1 MEFGN
6 KLPINYKLKKL
17 KAPVYLLSIYDDKTF
32 YKVIKVACNNE
43 DHITE
48 YENYKVLL
56 KDTTKYNVENFYD
69 YIIFENI
76 DIRDNID
83 LSIDGLTIN
92 IPLYSI
98 IDKKEYIDIINSK
111 NLDINLYILIG
122 DYFPNNKTLDKY
134 ILNLPPENVINII
147 NKVFIN
153 LDNVTKETNFRH
165 GDFKGDNILIRENDI
180 PSLFDLEF
188 SLFIEDDK
196 YIEVTAYDE
205 PTVNLY
211 LNLKD
216 GEKIYGS
223 FLKIFDIYLLVLSIV
238 YKYNTERKVLVYLR
252 DYMNNN
258 IDKLVDLCDSVY
270 IFWIIYINIILYLPT
285 EFNDEKFIYYANY
298 KNIKYILLNPGAQIE
313 IINKELL
320 KNQKIIDSIDF
331 IKKNLE

>member
-1 MEFGN
+1 MEFI
-6 KLPINYKLKKL
+6 KKFPINYKLKKL

-32 YKVIKVACNNE
+32 YKIIKVSCNNE

-56 KDTTKYNVENFYD
+56 KDTNNYNVENFYD
-69 YIIFENI
+69 YIIHENI
-76 DIRDNID
+76 DIRDNIE
-83 LSIDGLTIN
+83 LLIDGLTIN

-98 IDKKEYIDIINSK
+98 VDHKEYIDIVNSTDK
-111 NLDINLYILIG
+111 NVNIYILIG
-122 DYFPNNKTLDKY
+122 DYLPNNKTLDKY
-134 ILNLPPENVINII
+134 MSKLNPENLINII

-153 LDNVTKETNFRH
+153 LDNVTKKTNFRH
-165 GDFKGDNILIRENDI
+165 CDFKSDNILIRENDI

-196 YIEVTAYDE
+196 YVEVTSSDE

-211 LNLKD
+211 LHLKE
-216 GEKIYGS
+216 GSKIYGS
-223 FLKIFDIYLLVLSIV
+223 FLKIFDIYLLALSIV
-238 YKYNTERKVLVYLR
+238 YKYNTERKVLVNLR

-258 IDKLVDLCDSVY
+258 IDKLADLCDSVY

-285 EFNDEKFIYYANY
+285 DFNEEKFIYYANY
-298 KNIKYILLNPGAQIE
+298 KNIKHILLNQGAL
-313 IINKELL
+313 INEELL
-320 KNQKIIDSIDF
+320 KNQKIIDSINF